1 MGKRVAHKEKI
12 QLINYIACTRTL
24 EIENTRARKW
34 QRYRRQTRE
43 RSYWCVA
50 KVHSS
55 RMRQSS
61 LIVALFSFLFCVVLL
76 RRRQRDLHSDHNF
89 GISFCPSLMCAGNA
103 VPVDVLSS
111 SNSRQKRRRD
121 LKGFIILGVVSLLFF
136 QKEALSFPKGERTLQ
151 LGFVRWRNF

>member
-1 MGKRVAHKEKI
+1 MAAVPTA
-12 QLINYIACTRTL
+12 
-24 EIENTRARKW
+24 NTRAFLLVRCKCILLMIVVEDLFVF
-34 QRYRRQTRE
+34 YRFIF
-43 RSYWCVA
+43 
-50 KVHSS
+50 
-55 RMRQSS
+55 S
-61 LIVALFSFLFCVVLL
+61 LGFCVLFFFGEERVRITILEYLFVL
-76 RRRQRDLHSDHNF
+76 
-89 GISFCPSLMCAGNA
+89 PLMCAGNA